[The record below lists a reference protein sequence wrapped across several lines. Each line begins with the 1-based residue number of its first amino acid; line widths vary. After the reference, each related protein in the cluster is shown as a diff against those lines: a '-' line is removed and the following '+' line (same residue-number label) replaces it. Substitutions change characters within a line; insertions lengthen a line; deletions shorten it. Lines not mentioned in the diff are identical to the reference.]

1 MKDNNKNTELQF
13 TNVKPTCAECHND
26 IAQEKARDTIA
37 RDFVR
42 RYNISDKIKLK
53 DVYYSL
59 LRVLFN
65 KTTKW
70 TRLEVAIADKLYK
83 SVTPYELDLPDIITG
98 DLYHYRKG

>member
-26 IAQEKARDTIA
+26 IAQEKARDTVA

-42 RYNISDKIKLK
+42 RYNISDKVSLK

-59 LRVLFN
+59 LRVYFTEL
-65 KTTKW
+65 TKW
-70 TRLEVAIADKLYK
+70 SRLEVVITDKLYK
-83 SVTPYELDLPDIITG
+83 SVIPYELELPDIIAG
-98 DLYHYRKG
+98 DLYYYRKG